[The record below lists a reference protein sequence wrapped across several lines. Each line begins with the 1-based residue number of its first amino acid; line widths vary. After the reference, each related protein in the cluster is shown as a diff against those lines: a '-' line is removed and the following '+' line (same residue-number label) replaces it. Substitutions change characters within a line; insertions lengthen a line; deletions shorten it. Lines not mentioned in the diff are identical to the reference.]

1 MVNKDYS
8 KFTNKETN
16 VKIRLRHI
24 VVKYC
29 LQNFPVTIYV
39 NSIYM
44 NVTSVDILFMQMDLQ
59 SVARW
64 HLACI
69 NVTEKLDL
77 SELIYV
83 V

>member
-59 SVARW
+59 SVAR
-64 HLACI
+64 
-69 NVTEKLDL
+69 
-77 SELIYV
+77 
-83 V
+83 